1 MTDVREQARDDD
13 PLIVALDLESAAE
26 ANDLVR
32 QLGRDVTFYK
42 VGLELFT
49 AAGPDFVRQLIGGGK
64 RVFLDLKFHDIG
76 ETVRRATAQ
85 VARLGVSFL
94 TVHGQPQVMQAA
106 LDGRGDLDLRIF
118 AVTVLTSLNDRDLE
132 RAGYDCGIRELVNRV
147 VENALEC
154 GVDGVVSSAL
164 DAAAIRRQTKK
175 LLLITPGVRSPG
187 AIKGDQKRVAT
198 PAEALRDGAN
208 YLVIGR
214 QVTRAADPRA
224 ALHQIRDEIESGPPH
239 ASYDAE

>member
-1 MTDVREQARDDD
+1 MTVED
-13 PLIVALDLESAAE
+13 PLIVALDVESADE
-26 ANDLVR
+26 ANELVR
-32 QLGRDVTFYK
+32 QLGRDADFYK

-76 ETVRRATAQ
+76 EQVKRATAQ

-106 LDGRGDLDLRIF
+106 LEGRAGSDLRVF

-132 RAGYDCGIRELVNRV
+132 QAGYDCGVRDLVSRV
-147 VENALEC
+147 VENALQV
-154 GVDGVVSSAL
+154 GIDGVISSAL
-164 DAAAIRRQTKK
+164 DAAAIRRQAAK

-187 AIKGDQKRVAT
+187 AARGDQKRVAT

-208 YLVIGR
+208 YVVIGR
-214 QVTRAADPRA
+214 QVTRASDPRK
-224 ALHQIRDEIESGPPH
+224 ALLQIRDEIETSLH
-239 ASYDAE
+239 LSE